1 MCSWSVAELSMAHP
15 DCPKE
20 EPFQSFIW
28 ATLGNPCPLQVC
40 FPVSGPEVS
49 PAWCGAG
56 ISGPALYH
64 PPLAAP
70 HCQGAAF
77 HPSCNISAAG
87 HGVKAVSQ
95 MPAYVATSWAS
106 SHNYPWLAAP
116 PEELGQDPPDI
127 TQWAQETLH
136 SMWECASMQRFI
148 FPSGLLLLVLQIFQL
163 ASNWL
168 KT

>member
-1 MCSWSVAELSMAHP
+1 MAHP

-28 ATLGNPCPLQVC
+28 ATLGNPCPLQVS
-40 FPVSGPEVS
+40 FPVSGPGVS

-56 ISGPALYH
+56 ISGPASYH

-95 MPAYVATSWAS
+95 MPAYVATSWALAIITPGWLPLQRNLGRIPQTSLNGPRRPCSPCGSVPLCRDS
-106 SHNYPWLAAP
+106 S
-116 PEELGQDPPDI
+116 
-127 TQWAQETLH
+127 
-136 SMWECASMQRFI
+136 F
-148 FPSGLLLLVLQIFQL
+148 LVDSFCLFCKYFNLQVIG
-163 ASNWL
+163 
-168 KT
+168 